1 MTRSYA
7 ISVFVLM
14 AVTSA
19 FAQPQP
25 LAGKAIL
32 KDADGKVVGTVNL
45 YPTIRGTA
53 VTLNGT
59 FTGLPPGTHAIH
71 IHTVGKCEPKDFAS
85 AGGHFN
91 PAGKQHGT
99 DNPMGSHAGDLLNFE
114 VLANGTADISYTVPG
129 LSLGTAPDSLFHPGG
144 TAIVVH
150 ANPDDNK
157 TDPAGNAGARIAC
170 GVVEKP

>member
-1 MTRSYA
+1 MTRTCVMSMLILLA
-7 ISVFVLM
+7 AAPAL
-14 AVTSA
+14 
-19 FAQPQP
+19 AQPQP
-25 LAGKAIL
+25 LAGKATL
-32 KDADGKVVGTVNL
+32 KNADGNVVGTASV

-71 IHTVGKCEPKDFAS
+71 VHTVGKCEPRDFAS

-99 DNPMGSHAGDLLNFE
+99 ANPMGSHAGDLPNFE
-114 VLANGTADISYTVPG
+114 VAADGTGSISYTVPG
-129 LSLGTAPDSLFHPGG
+129 LSLGTAADSLFHPGG

-150 ANPDDNK
+150 ASADDEK

-170 GVVEKP
+170 GVIEKP

>member
-1 MTRSYA
+1 MTRACA
-7 ISVFVLM
+7 ISMLVLM
-14 AVTSA
+14 TGVQA

-25 LAGKAIL
+25 LAGKAVL
-32 KDADGKVVGTVNL
+32 KDADGKVVGTVDV

-53 VTLNGT
+53 VTLNGHL
-59 FTGLPPGTHAIH
+59 TGLPPGTHAVH
-71 IHTVGKCEPKDFAS
+71 IHTIGKCEPKDFAS

-99 DNPMGSHAGDLLNFE
+99 ANPMGHHAGDLMNFE
-114 VLANGTADISYTVPG
+114 VMANGTADFSYTVPG
-129 LSLGTAPDSLFHPGG
+129 LSLDTAPDSLFHPGG
-144 TAIVVH
+144 TAIVIH

-157 TDPAGNAGARIAC
+157 TDPAGNAGPRIAC

>member
-1 MTRSYA
+1 
-7 ISVFVLM
+7 
-14 AVTSA
+14 
-19 FAQPQP
+19 
-25 LAGKAIL
+25 
-32 KDADGKVVGTVNL
+32 VNV

-144 TAIVVH
+144 TAIVITPTRTTTRPTRL
-150 ANPDDNK
+150 ATQARGSPAASSRSPD
-157 TDPAGNAGARIAC
+157 AGTVASARPQRR
-170 GVVEKP
+170 KR

>member
-32 KDADGKVVGTVNL
+32 KDADGKVVGTVNV

-144 TAIVVH
+144 TAIVIH

-157 TDPAGNAGARIAC
+157 TDPAGSAGERIAC